1 MTDTM
6 TDPRSL
12 ADRLDAALPPDRF
25 DIPSMSDDPLVNTA
39 QLFAAL
45 PQPLLSPVTKGQIRS
60 QVLEAY
66 RQQTHRSVSMRSRT
80 IAALRWAAVV
90 GIVLMLS
97 LVGVTRAALASV
109 PGDTLYPVKE
119 VVERVELALATSD
132 QARASVQLKHA
143 ERRAQEAL
151 VLLDRGRWSPDL
163 VTTALDDMI
172 AAAKAARE
180 DPSIPASERV
190 QLEARTVQI
199 NTLLDSILV
208 RAARSGLVSQDSL
221 APLIEHVH
229 TTQTSGSLLLPP
241 PVPAPTATPSPTP
254 APGPTGTATPAPSPT
269 LTATLAATPTVE
281 FSPTPP
287 PAAATGTLAPAA
299 VVSPEASPGTPAA
312 ESECPSTP
320 GCETPTSIPITIII
334 EGAVESIDGNIITI
348 DGIPIEVAP
357 DDPRLGAIQ
366 IGDVLRIEGESAKRG
381 ATPVIVAVNV
391 IFVNADV
398 AVGGNGQVWRDDGNC
413 ANPPPS
419 WAPAHGWRLRCE
431 GVPHPKGSHDDNR
444 GDEDD

>member
-172 AAAKAARE
+172 AAAKAARA

-254 APGPTGTATPAPSPT
+254 TPALTGTATPAPSPT
-269 LTATLAATPTVE
+269 GTATPAATPTAG
-281 FSPTPP
+281 FSPTAPP
-287 PAAATGTLAPAA
+287 TAATGTLEPMVVAP
-299 VVSPEASPGTPAA
+299 PEASPGTP
-312 ESECPSTP
+312 
-320 GCETPTSIPITIII
+320 PTSIPITIII
-334 EGAVESIDGNIITI
+334 EGAVEAIEGNVITI